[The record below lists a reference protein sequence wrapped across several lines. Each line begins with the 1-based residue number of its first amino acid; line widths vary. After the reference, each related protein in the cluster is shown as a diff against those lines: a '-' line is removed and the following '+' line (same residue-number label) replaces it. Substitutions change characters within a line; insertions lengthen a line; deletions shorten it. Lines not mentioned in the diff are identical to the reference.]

1 MKPNSTLKDIRFRD
15 WINYNTDISKALK
28 LLIELED
35 IFYDIDKISLDND
48 QCYPEFEDFML
59 QIGEIRK
66 EYTQYIDDNK
76 FLLQF
81 TEIEEH
87 LIDCRY
93 ENWVNKDCK
102 VSKTLKLLIE
112 LEDIFSDINDFYI
125 ENGERYNEFEDFM
138 LHVDNIR
145 YKFVKKVESDESLFD
160 IK

>member
-1 MKPNSTLKDIRFRD
+1 MKPNSSLKDIRFRD

-59 QIGEIRK
+59 QIGEITK

-81 TEIEEH
+81 TEMKEH
-87 LIDCRY
+87 LIDVRY
-93 ENWVNKDCK
+93 EKWITKDCK
-102 VSKTLKLLIE
+102 VS
-112 LEDIFSDINDFYI
+112 
-125 ENGERYNEFEDFM
+125 
-138 LHVDNIR
+138 
-145 YKFVKKVESDESLFD
+145 
-160 IK
+160 

>member
-1 MKPNSTLKDIRFRD
+1 MKPNSSLKDIRFRK

-59 QIGEIRK
+59 QIGEITK

-81 TEIEEH
+81 TEMKEH
-87 LIDCRY
+87 LIDVRY
-93 ENWVNKDCK
+93 EKWITKD
-102 VSKTLKLLIE
+102 SKALKILIE
-112 LEDIFSDINDFYI
+112 LEDIFSNIDDFYI
-125 ENGERYNEFEDFM
+125 RNGYRYNEFEDFM

-145 YKFVKKVESDESLFD
+145 YKFVKKVESDKSLFD

>member
-1 MKPNSTLKDIRFRD
+1 MKPNSSLKDIRFRD

-66 EYTQYIDDNK
+66 EYTRYVDDNK
-76 FLLQF
+76 FILQF
-81 TEIEEH
+81 TEITEH
-87 LIDCRY
+87 LIDVRY
-93 ENWVNKDCK
+93 EKWITKDCK
-102 VSKTLKLLIE
+102 VSKALKLLIE

-145 YKFVKKVESDESLFD
+145 YKFVKKVESDKSLFD

>member
-1 MKPNSTLKDIRFRD
+1 MKPNSSLKDIRFRD

-35 IFYDIDKISLDND
+35 IF
-48 QCYPEFEDFML
+48 
-59 QIGEIRK
+59 
-66 EYTQYIDDNK
+66 
-76 FLLQF
+76 
-81 TEIEEH
+81 
-87 LIDCRY
+87 
-93 ENWVNKDCK
+93 
-102 VSKTLKLLIE
+102 
-112 LEDIFSDINDFYI
+112 SDINDFYV